1 MNRFLAMLGVQSDEE
16 RAERRARLDEQTQE
30 ARHEVN
36 QSIQVMRS
44 GAELMSTFS
53 GMNKL
58 VREAGRANPR

>member
-1 MNRFLAMLGVQSDEE
+1 MNRFLALLGVKDRTAYRE
-16 RAERRARLDEQTQE
+16 RVEAETQTK
-30 ARHEVN
+30 RHEVN

-58 VREAGRANPR
+58 VREAGRATQK